1 MDCYVPETPNL
12 AKDWCPTCEP
22 ERDPTREILSVRY
35 CWAHPPSLI
44 GSADCSLQPCEDQSW
59 SSPGEAGGAHGRL
72 FNDLLRSDSS
82 DLLRGE
88 GWSNR

>member
-1 MDCYVPETPNL
+1 MDLPETPYM

-22 ERDPTREILSVRY
+22 ERDPTREILAVKY

-44 GSADCSLQPCEDQSW
+44 GSADCSMAPPEDHAW
-59 SSPGEAGGAHGRL
+59 STPGEAGGQHSIL
-72 FNDLLRSDSS
+72 FN